1 MLNFN
6 YLFQVV
12 QDPAPSLPPGK
23 FTDDFSNFIP
33 QCLNK
38 NVNERASYT
47 QLLDHEFLVTHGEVE
62 DAKMGLFIQEILDL
76 APTTETQDN
85 DSPQQ

>member
-1 MLNFN
+1 M
-6 YLFQVV
+6 

-38 NVNERASYT
+38 NVNERANYT
-47 QLLDHEFLVTHGEVE
+47 QLLDHEFLVSHGEVE
-62 DAKMGLFIQEILDL
+62 DAKMGSFIQEILDL
-76 APTTETQDN
+76 APDTEPANAAT
-85 DSPQQ
+85 PQ

>member
-1 MLNFN
+1 MLNFY

-47 QLLDHEFLVTHGEVE
+47 QLLDHEFLVSHGEVE
-62 DAKMGLFIQEILDL
+62 DAKMGSFIQEILDL

>member
-1 MLNFN
+1 M
-6 YLFQVV
+6 

-76 APTTETQDN
+76 APTTETGN

>member
-1 MLNFN
+1 M
-6 YLFQVV
+6 
-12 QDPAPSLPPGK
+12 
-23 FTDDFSNFIP
+23 
-33 QCLNK
+33 
-38 NVNERASYT
+38 NERASYT